1 LKELTKGKSEGDGYL
16 GNVTMAIVTTN
27 RKWFIILTTAAI
39 TTFLVMTINSNRY
52 ERVVYEKH
60 SIILVEKE
68 LPPRTVDKNWR
79 GLDKKEIDKLSVLGR
94 ILYMGEEP
102 PLPRTEKTFQILMW
116 KYGKTIE
123 NRHLKHFGSDRIDPF
138 EHCSVKNCE
147 ITYDDKALESADIVI
162 FHLHRMVNGE
172 LPKTNRSSSQIWAFL
187 TDESPFQTF
196 LGKNSLIN
204 YNGVFNWSMT
214 YRMDS
219 DIPVPYGRTVLRTT
233 PPTQNLTLTK
243 KRDVLVAI
251 MGSNCGGRNHRWNY
265 VRELQKH
272 IAVDTYGGCGK
283 LKTCP
288 GHFKANCRDIDDY
301 MFYLSFENSNC
312 DGYATEK
319 VWWNAYEK
327 NSIPIVMGASQEN
340 YRKLLPPRSYLNIDD
355 YAHPKDLATY
365 IRYLNSTGK
374 YSDYYAWKL
383 DFEVLNEH
391 GYFQSKSYHYCRVCE
406 ALNYNDKRRKVYQ
419 DLGKFWNASKDC
431 HPAWDA

>member
-1 LKELTKGKSEGDGYL
+1 
-16 GNVTMAIVTTN
+16 MAIVTTN

-79 GLDKKEIDKLSVLGR
+79 GLDKKQIDKLSVLGR
-94 ILYMGEEP
+94 ILYLGEEP

-214 YRMDS
+214 YR
-219 DIPVPYGRTVLRTT
+219 
-233 PPTQNLTLTK
+233 
-243 KRDVLVAI
+243 
-251 MGSNCGGRNHRWNY
+251 
-265 VRELQKH
+265 
-272 IAVDTYGGCGK
+272 
-283 LKTCP
+283 
-288 GHFKANCRDIDDY
+288 
-301 MFYLSFENSNC
+301 
-312 DGYATEK
+312 YAT
-319 VWWNAYEK
+319 
-327 NSIPIVMGASQEN
+327 ASTSN
-340 YRKLLPPRSYLNIDD
+340 YTNVIEYTTLCTVAGWTPTFLSLTAARS
-355 YAHPKDLATY
+355 
-365 IRYLNSTGK
+365 
-374 YSDYYAWKL
+374 
-383 DFEVLNEH
+383 
-391 GYFQSKSYHYCRVCE
+391 
-406 ALNYNDKRRKVYQ
+406 
-419 DLGKFWNASKDC
+419 
-431 HPAWDA
+431 